1 MTDAYQFR
9 GFVLI
14 ENLLFWLSLRE
25 TPDMKLWLTL
35 ASITGAYNPLGF
47 APQPT
52 EAPSKI
58 LNLQESNSG
67 SFAGGQIRE
76 IHEGKNFGPANEGN
90 GLLPMG
96 LRCNIPTPRSNGR
109 SMVADDIGGRIVNG
123 TEAGFNW
130 PFIVRLKPDG
140 IFQSRV

>member
-1 MTDAYQFR
+1 
-9 GFVLI
+9 
-14 ENLLFWLSLRE
+14 
-25 TPDMKLWLTL
+25 MKLWLAL
-35 ASITGAYNPLGF
+35 ASITRAYNPLGF

-67 SFAGGQIRE
+67 VFAGGQIRE
-76 IHEGKNFGPANEGN
+76 IQEGKNFGPANEGN

-96 LRCNIPTPRSNGR
+96 LRCQRPTPRSNGR
-109 SMVADDIGGRIVNG
+109 SISADDIGGRIVNG

-140 IFQSRV
+140 IFQPRVPNIFALFVRLEFYLVSCFAARD